1 MKTFSTELTTNATT
15 VLTAA
20 RKKSLRLCTAES
32 CTGGLLA
39 ACLTDVAGSSDVFD
53 RGFVTYSY
61 EAKTDLLDV
70 SKTTLADFG
79 AVSAETALE
88 MARGALANANAHI
101 AVSITGIAGPGGGT
115 PDKPVGLVYMAI
127 ASAKGEKVL
136 KNNFSGDRSDV
147 RLATVKKALDVFLK
161 EIEAL

>member
-1 MKTFSTELTTNATT
+1 
-15 VLTAA
+15 
-20 RKKSLRLCTAES
+20 
-32 CTGGLLA
+32 
-39 ACLTDVAGSSDVFD
+39 
-53 RGFVTYSY
+53 
-61 EAKTDLLDV
+61 
-70 SKTTLADFG
+70 
-79 AVSAETALE
+79 